1 MITFLQNFIKLEEYK
16 PSFFPEEQIPKSI
29 GKILWQNYKNQ
40 LDIEFPSIK
49 TDHRWQ
55 LTSLGWVGHL
65 PVTNEFSISLLPKV
79 PIGNLFRM
87 LEYAY
92 RLKSFS
98 FLDGLIECD
107 SIQEFYE
114 RLANV
119 LSLRILDRGKKGFY
133 RCYLPYNERIP
144 YIRGRIDL
152 RHKINKPWDV
162 DTRCHFDEHTSD
174 IEDNQ
179 ILFWTLAIIARSGM
193 CTERVLPNVR
203 RAYRAL
209 QGLTSLTR
217 HSPESCVRRIYNRLN
232 DDYQPLHALCKFF
245 LEQSGPMHEI
255 GDRPFLPFMV
265 NMARLYELF
274 VAEWLKKNLSPNL
287 FLKAQEKVVI
297 GEKGAIHFAI
307 DLVIYE
313 KDTGEARFVLDTKYK
328 TPDIPDPTDISKVN
342 TYADSKN
349 CNEAILIYPQS
360 LKFSIDEKI
369 GNNRIR
375 SLSFTID
382 GDLDQAGKI
391 FLRDLFFR

>member
-1 MITFLQNFIKLEEYK
+1 
-16 PSFFPEEQIPKSI
+16 
-29 GKILWQNYKNQ
+29 
-40 LDIEFPSIK
+40 
-49 TDHRWQ
+49 
-55 LTSLGWVGHL
+55 
-65 PVTNEFSISLLPKV
+65 
-79 PIGNLFRM
+79 
-87 LEYAY
+87 
-92 RLKSFS
+92 
-98 FLDGLIECD
+98 
-107 SIQEFYE
+107 
-114 RLANV
+114 
-119 LSLRILDRGKKGFY
+119 
-133 RCYLPYNERIP
+133 
-144 YIRGRIDL
+144 
-152 RHKINKPWDV
+152 
-162 DTRCHFDEHTSD
+162 
-174 IEDNQ
+174 
-179 ILFWTLAIIARSGM
+179 M